1 MKNIINIKTIVAELD
16 VHKKYEVKSHIITL
30 KVENIIQKI
39 NTFFKL
45 LDTIFAIL
53 AGIIKN
59 AQISII
65 QNIFILSAIKI
76 DNIIKKHKLYKSTF
90 IHLDLAISSFII
102 ILRKFLE
109 KKYNNI

>member
-30 KVENIIQKI
+30 KTEKIIQYI
-39 NTFFKL
+39 NTFFRL
-45 LDTIFAIL
+45 LDTTFAIL
-53 AGIIKN
+53 DGIIKK

-65 QNIFILSAIKI
+65 QNIFILSAINI
-76 DNIIKKHKLYKSTF
+76 DKIIKKLKLYKSTF
-90 IHLDLAISSFII
+90 IHLDFAISSFII

-109 KKYNNI
+109 KKYKNI